1 MNNPTLLSITASPPS
16 RLRVLAGFSVPFWT
30 ILFLA
35 IAIALPVQAQEDE
48 ASASEDVATSPAD
61 DSASEVPIQ
70 DMTGPIDVLVNPI
83 YLPDQAELVYEPL
96 ISYLRE
102 ATGLDLRLTTVRNF
116 HRYWLEAR
124 RDSAAPLILEDSHM
138 AAWRMN
144 NHGYTPLVTTERPV
158 TFSLLASNASME
170 PSLSEFVGKRVSTL
184 PSPSLGFL
192 VLTEW
197 YDNPLQ
203 QPVVLSNATS
213 WLDAVEIVFSMEA
226 DAAVVPRA
234 IAEKYP
240 NLITVATSEE
250 LPGVTL
256 SAAPGVSESTRQAL
270 IDAMIVLHDDS
281 EHHAALFELDV
292 DRFVAADPADYTDL
306 DRWLDNIFSL

>member
-1 MNNPTLLSITASPPS
+1 MLPPLAASVLSFVHWRAWLSALLLAFIVTLPAHAQDAEDTAEPSPDS
-16 RLRVLAGFSVPFWT
+16 AEAASVPD
-30 ILFLA
+30 L
-35 IAIALPVQAQEDE
+35 
-48 ASASEDVATSPAD
+48 AD
-61 DSASEVPIQ
+61 DVPIQ
-70 DMTGPIDVLVNPI
+70 DVTGPIDVLVNPI

-102 ATGLDLRLTTVRNF
+102 VTGLDLRLTTVRNF

-170 PSLSEFVGKRVSTL
+170 PSLSEFVGRRVSTL

-192 VLTEW
+192 ILTEW

-203 QPVVLSNATS
+203 QPVILSNATS

-256 SAAPGVSESTRQAL
+256 SAAPEIPETTRQAL
-270 IDAMIVLHDDS
+270 IDAMVILHDDS

-292 DRFVAADPADYTDL
+292 DRFVPADPADYTDL

>member
-1 MNNPTLLSITASPPS
+1 MNKTMLPPFAAPAHS
-16 RLRVLAGFSVPFWT
+16 FVQWRSWISALVLALIV
-30 ILFLA
+30 
-35 IAIALPVQAQEDE
+35 ALPAHAQDAENPE
-48 ASASEDVATSPAD
+48 EPSPESAEAASAPDVAED
-61 DSASEVPIQ
+61 VPIQ
-70 DMTGPIDVLVNPI
+70 DVTGPIDVLVNPI
-83 YLPDQAELVYEPL
+83 YLPEQAELVYQPL

-102 ATGLDLRLTTVRNF
+102 VTGLDLRLTTVRNF

-138 AAWRMN
+138 ASWRMN

-192 VLTEW
+192 ILTEW

-203 QPVVLSNATS
+203 QPVILSNATS

-256 SAAPGVSESTRQAL
+256 SAAPEIPESTRQAL
-270 IDAMIVLHDDS
+270 IDAMVVLHDDS

-292 DRFVAADPADYTDL
+292 DRFVPADPADYTDL